1 MVNHNGKITSQTNIS
16 IEQNRAFLYGDAVFE
31 TLKTLDGKVL
41 FAEDHYFRLM
51 SSMRIL
57 RMEIP
62 VFFTQEY
69 LEQQISSLLDTF
81 EENHSS
87 YRIRITCY
95 RQSGGKYT
103 PENRGIDYIITAE
116 PLPNAAYAINNGHY
130 EVEIFKDFYI
140 SKHLLS
146 TLKTTNKLVSI
157 TAGIFA
163 EENGYQNCLLIN
175 DDKNIVEATQSNI
188 FLVKG
193 NTVAT
198 PKSED
203 GCLNGIMRKQII
215 QLIEKSDNLTLEERS
230 ISPFELQ
237 KADEL
242 FLTNTIQGIQP
253 ITKYRKKEF
262 QTNISTQ
269 LLGKLNAKIRFGQ

>member
-1 MVNHNGKITSQTNIS
+1 MVNYNGEIISQTNIP
-16 IEQNRAFLYGDAVFE
+16 IEKNRAFLYGDAIFE

-51 SSMRIL
+51 ASLRII

-69 LEQQISSLLDTF
+69 LEQQIGSLLDSF
-81 EENHSS
+81 QENHAS
-87 YRIRITCY
+87 YRVRITCY
-95 RQSGGKYT
+95 RQYGGKYS
-103 PENRGIDYIITAE
+103 PENKGIDYIITAE
-116 PLPNAAYAINNGHY
+116 PLPNATYVINNQHY
-130 EVEIFKDFYI
+130 EVEIFKDFHV

-146 TLKTTNKLVSI
+146 TLKTNNKLVSV
-157 TAGIFA
+157 TASIFA

-175 DDKNIVEATQSNI
+175 DEKNIVEATQANL

-193 NTVAT
+193 NTIAT
-198 PKSED
+198 PKLED

-215 QLIEKSDNLTLEERS
+215 DLIKKSDNLTLEERS